1 VIVLDTSVL
10 YALLDGRDERH
21 QEAATWYGKSTEEL
35 ATTPLVLAEVDHLA
49 AAWAGR
55 GAVAA
60 FRHDAGAGAYTVEW
74 WSSAT
79 RDAVEV
85 AERYEDLG
93 ASLTDASLVAL
104 AARLGTVAVA
114 TFDERHFRAMRPVAG
129 GQAFHLLP
137 LDEA

>member
-1 VIVLDTSVL
+1 MIVLDTSVL

-21 QEAATWYGKSTEEL
+21 RDAAAWYGECTEEL
-35 ATTPLVLAEVDHLA
+35 ATTPLVLAEVDHLTA
-49 AAWAGR
+49 ARAGR
-55 GAVAA
+55 RAVAA
-60 FRHDAGAGAYTVEW
+60 LRHDAAAGAYTVEW

-85 AERYEDLG
+85 TERYEDLG
-93 ASLTDASLVAL
+93 ASLTDASLVGL
-104 AARLGTVAVA
+104 AARLGTVAIA
-114 TFDERHFRAMRPVAG
+114 TFDERHFRAMRPLAG